1 MTRSTEERATEE
13 PAASERILRAAIGE
27 LVSLGAGELAMHD
40 VADRAGVSKGL
51 IHYHYRD
58 KEALL
63 ARAAD
68 RLGTRIAARAQRAL
82 SASSAESVVE
92 DLRRWLDT
100 ELEIGE
106 WRALLSLAE
115 FPASAVQEA
124 SAVALEA
131 RRLAA
136 TRMMDR
142 LFTVMELRPRVAPE
156 LLGELWVAL
165 VGGLAMEADAA
176 RAAGPA
182 FNVLVLALLGLAA
195 DGDEAPASEA
205 PLRP

>member
-1 MTRSTEERATEE
+1 MRSTEERATAE

-82 SASSAESVVE
+82 SGSTADSVVE

-115 FPASAVQEA
+115 FPAPAVQQA
-124 SAVALEA
+124 SGIALEA

-136 TRMMDR
+136 SRMMAR
-142 LFTVMELRPRVAPE
+142 FFAVMDLRPRVAPE

-176 RAAGPA
+176 HAAGPA
-182 FNVLVLALLGLAA
+182 FDVLVLALLGLAA
-195 DGDEAPASEA
+195 DRDDAAAGET

>member
-1 MTRSTEERATEE
+1 MQDARERSPADAP

-27 LVSLGAGELAMHD
+27 LVALGAGELAMHD

-63 ARAAD
+63 ARAAE
-68 RLGTRIAARAQRAL
+68 RLGERIAARAHRAL
-82 SASSAESVVE
+82 SVSTAETVVE
-92 DLRRWLDT
+92 DLRRWLAA

-115 FPASAVQEA
+115 FTAPAVRRA
-124 SAVALEA
+124 SRDALEA
-131 RRLAA
+131 RHAMAARLMA
-136 TRMMDR
+136 R
-142 LFTVMELRPRVAPE
+142 LFDVMGMRPRVAPE

-165 VGGLAMEADAA
+165 VGGLAVEVDGASAPGAA
-176 RAAGPA
+176 
-182 FNVLVLALLGLAA
+182 FDVFVLALLGLAEEHETA
-195 DGDEAPASEA
+195 T
-205 PLRP
+205 